1 MTRRMTIG
9 TDLVH
14 VPGVAE
20 QLARP
25 GTRFAEVF
33 SATERR
39 VADAY
44 PEGARRAEH
53 LAGRWA
59 VKEAFLKAWSQA
71 RYGAPPVLT
80 GTEVVWRDI
89 DTRPDAWGR
98 IALHV
103 SGVVRQAVDRSLG
116 DGWGA
121 EVSVSHDGDYALAT
135 CLLTFD
141 AQ

>member
-1 MTRRMTIG
+1 MTIG

-14 VPGVAE
+14 IPGFSE

-25 GTRFAEVF
+25 GTRFADVF

-39 VADAY
+39 VAATY

-59 VKEAFLKAWSQA
+59 AKEAFLKAWSQA
-71 RYGAPPVLT
+71 RYGAPPTLA
-80 GTEVVWRDI
+80 EEAVVWRDI

-98 IALHV
+98 PCLHV
-103 SGVVRQAVDRSLG
+103 TGAVRQAADRSLG
-116 DGWGA
+116 EGWSA
-121 EVSVSHDGDYALAT
+121 QVSISHDGDYALAT
-135 CLLTFD
+135 CLLTVRT
-141 AQ
+141 Q